1 MGVCIK
7 IRYGKMKIHFIA
19 DTNILISYTKEMKI
33 VQSFM
38 DYNLEGSFTSEFTQ
52 KS

>member
-1 MGVCIK
+1 MK
-7 IRYGKMKIHFIA
+7 IRFIA

-38 DYNLEGSFTSEFTQ
+38 DYNLEGSFISEFTQ
-52 KS
+52 KSLIP